1 MSGYAAVFD
10 PSGLKAGTRL
20 SARVNDYLFNASL
33 VDLGCAT
40 VGVLAAAGL
49 RLGSNLAPPCGARP
63 AEAGANPE
71 PSLGDQ
77 A

>member
-10 PSGLKAGTRL
+10 RSGRKAGTRL
-20 SARVNDYLFNASL
+20 SAWVNDYLRNGSL

-40 VGVLAAAGL
+40 VGVLAAAEL
-49 RLGSNLAPPCGARP
+49 RFGSNLAPPGGARP
-63 AEAGANPE
+63 AEAEANPE
-71 PSLGDQ
+71 PPSGDQ